1 MTLTRHSTTE
11 STCRVLFRPREWAL
25 LTQPRAVV
33 GFVVTLVAVDALL
46 AIAGVW
52 TTALRSAELLT
63 AAAIVMSGAICVEAM
78 RRLGL
83 PQGMVRDLLG
93 TWWIPVVLLLPP
105 VYSLIVPIPL
115 YLLMQ
120 YRIQRAVVFR
130 RVFSAAVVALAGFS
144 SSTVFHALIPGPI
157 ILLDGVTGAAGKS
170 ALISGEGIG
179 AAILCAVLF
188 TVCNTVLITGAIRM
202 SVPEEPRRT
211 TVWDSESLLLDAVE
225 VCVGLIVSL
234 LCALSLFLLLVA
246 LPPVLLL
253 QRSLL
258 FQQLQTAARTDPK
271 TGLLNAVAWERVAKT
286 ELTRALRTG
295 CPLAVLIIDIDHFK
309 KVNDTHGHLVGDQV
323 LLNVATMLSQQ
334 LRPYDVIGRLGG
346 EEFVVLLPGADMAE
360 ACRTAERL
368 RTQVGRMAQPI
379 NDITITVT
387 VSIGVALL
395 RVHGRDL
402 LELMAAAD
410 LALYRAKDSGR
421 DRVCLPVATTAGVPV
436 RSVTDPPSDS
446 RGS

>member
-1 MTLTRHSTTE
+1 MTLTRHPTAE
-11 STCRVLFRPREWAL
+11 SNCRMLFRPREWAL
-25 LTQPRAVV
+25 FTQPRAVV
-33 GFVVTLVAVDALL
+33 GYVVTLVAVDVLL
-46 AIAGVW
+46 AVVGLC
-52 TTALRSAELLT
+52 TTVLRAEELLT
-63 AAAIVMSGAICVEAM
+63 AAAVVASGAVCVEAM
-78 RRLGL
+78 RRLGM

-105 VYSLIVPIPL
+105 LYALLTPIPL

-144 SSTVFHALIPGPI
+144 ASTVFHALVPGPVV
-157 ILLDGVTGAAGKS
+157 LLDGVAGAAGGS

-179 AAILCAVLF
+179 AAVLCAVLF
-188 TVCNTVLITGAIRM
+188 TVCNTVLIAGALRL

-225 VCVGLIVSL
+225 VCVGLIVSV
-234 LCALSLFLLLVA
+234 LCALSLFLLLVV

-286 ELTRALRTG
+286 ELARALRTG
-295 CPLAVLIIDIDHFK
+295 CPLAVLIVDIDHFK
-309 KVNDTHGHLVGDQV
+309 KVNDTHGHLIGDQV
-323 LLNVATMLSQQ
+323 LLGVATALNHQ
-334 LRPYDVIGRLGG
+334 LRQYDVVGRFGG

-360 ACRTAERL
+360 ACRVAERL
-368 RTQVGRMAQPI
+368 RTRVGRTALPV
-379 NDITITVT
+379 NDTTVTVT

-421 DRVCLPVATTAGVPV
+421 DRVCLPVAKAVGIPV
-436 RSVTDPPSDS
+436 RSANDPPAEA